1 MVYITNLQLIIHTIS
16 DIIKIALTGLIFS
29 LIIESPVLNLEKR
42 YLNPQP

>member
-1 MVYITNLQLIIHTIS
+1 MIDITTLLIIIHTIS

-29 LIIESPVLNLEKR
+29 LIIENPILNLEKR

>member
-1 MVYITNLQLIIHTIS
+1 MIYATTFTIIIYAIS
-16 DIIKIALTGLIFS
+16 DIMIVALAGLIFS